1 MKRSTAANLIA
12 VIVAMFLVALILTP
26 TLAHATGK
34 PETVTPAPTTS
45 TSSSTSSAAS
55 QAKAAID
62 LSLANSATGGQGG
75 AGGLGGSGGAGGNG
89 AGGSVSQGHT
99 YVLPAPAA
107 AAPLPA
113 GMCPQGD
120 SSAYSVLWGLVSWAS
135 STTRTE
141 MACLDKVLAVLKETV
156 PKPVPAVVNY
166 LHDLPV
172 PPAASAAPAS
182 APVATACEKAPEPAK
197 PAPKAAKVAKAA
209 PKKGGTCG

>member
-34 PETVTPAPTTS
+34 PETVTPAPSSST
-45 TSSSTSSAAS
+45 TSSSSATAAS

-62 LSLANSATGGQGG
+62 LSLANSATGG
-75 AGGLGGSGGAGGNG
+75 AGGLGGAGGNA

-120 SSAYSVLWGLVSWAS
+120 SSAYSVLWGLVSWAN

-141 MACLDKVLAVLKETV
+141 MACLDKVLAVLKETA

-172 PPAASAAPAS
+172 PPAAPAS
-182 APVATACEKAPEPAK
+182 TPVAAACEKAPEPAK

>member
-34 PETVTPAPTTS
+34 PETVTTAP
-45 TSSSTSSAAS
+45 SSSTTSSSSAAS

-62 LSLANSATGGQGG
+62 LSLANSATGG
-75 AGGLGGSGGAGGNG
+75 AGGLGGAGGNA

-120 SSAYSVLWGLVSWAS
+120 SSAYSVLWGLVSWAN

-141 MACLDKVLAVLKETV
+141 MACLDKVLAVLRDTA

-166 LHDLPV
+166 LQDLPV
-172 PPAASAAPAS
+172 PPAAPAS
-182 APVATACEKAPEPAK
+182 APVAAAVPACEKAPEPAK
-197 PAPKAAKVAKAA
+197 PKAAKVAKAE
-209 PKKGGTCG
+209 KKKAGTCG

>member
-1 MKRSTAANLIA
+1 MMTRKTAANLI
-12 VIVAMFLVALILTP
+12 VMIVAMFLMALILTP
-26 TLAHATGK
+26 TLAYATGK
-34 PETVTPAPTTS
+34 PEPVTPAPT
-45 TSSSTSSAAS
+45 SSTSSATAAT

-75 AGGLGGSGGAGGNG
+75 AGGLGGAGGSA

-172 PPAASAAPAS
+172 PPAAPAAPAS
-182 APVATACEKAPEPAK
+182 APVAAACEKAPEPAK

-209 PKKGGTCG
+209 PKKVGTCG

>member
-1 MKRSTAANLIA
+1 MMTRKTAANLI
-12 VIVAMFLVALILTP
+12 VMIVAMFLMALILTP
-26 TLAHATGK
+26 ALAHATGK
-34 PETVTPAPTTS
+34 PEPVTPAP
-45 TSSSTSSAAS
+45 SSSTSSATAAS

-75 AGGLGGSGGAGGNG
+75 AGGAGGLGGAGGSA

-141 MACLDKVLAVLKETV
+141 MVCLDKVLAVLKETA

-172 PPAASAAPAS
+172 PPAAPAS
-182 APVATACEKAPEPAK
+182 APVAAAAPACEKAPDPAK

-209 PKKGGTCG
+209 PKKVGTCG

>member
-45 TSSSTSSAAS
+45 TRSAAS

-62 LSLANSATGGQGG
+62 LSLANSAMGGQGG
-75 AGGLGGSGGAGGNG
+75 AGGLGGAGGNA

-120 SSAYSVLWGLVSWAS
+120 SSAYSVLWGLVSWAN

-141 MACLDKVLAVLKETV
+141 MACLDKVLAVLRETA

-172 PPAASAAPAS
+172 PPAAPAS
-182 APVATACEKAPEPAK
+182 AAVAAVPACEKAPEPVK
-197 PAPKAAKVAKAA
+197 PKAAKVAKAE
-209 PKKGGTCG
+209 KKKAGTCG

>member
-1 MKRSTAANLIA
+1 MNRKTRAD
-12 VIVAMFLVALILTP
+12 LILMLVCFLLIGLLLAP
-26 TLAHATGK
+26 TQAKATGK
-34 PETVTPAPTTS
+34 PETVTPAPSSSTTS
-45 TSSSTSSAAS
+45 TSSATS

-75 AGGLGGSGGAGGNG
+75 AGGIGGNA

-141 MACLDKVLAVLKETV
+141 MACLDKVLAVLKETA
-156 PKPVPAVVNY
+156 PKPAPTVVNY

-172 PPAASAAPAS
+172 PPAAPAS
-182 APVATACEKAPEPAK
+182 AAVAAVPACEKAPEPVK
-197 PAPKAAKVAKAA
+197 PKAAKVAKAT
-209 PKKGGTCG
+209 PKKAGTCG

>member
-1 MKRSTAANLIA
+1 MMTRKTAANLI
-12 VIVAMFLVALILTP
+12 VMIVAMFLMALILTP
-26 TLAHATGK
+26 TLAYATGK
-34 PETVTPAPTTS
+34 PEPVTPAPT
-45 TSSSTSSAAS
+45 SSTSSATAAS

-75 AGGLGGSGGAGGNG
+75 AGGLGGAGGSA

-141 MACLDKVLAVLKETV
+141 MVCLDKVLAVLKETA

-172 PPAASAAPAS
+172 PPAAPAS
-182 APVATACEKAPEPAK
+182 TPVAAACEKAPEPAK

>member
-1 MKRSTAANLIA
+1 M
-12 VIVAMFLVALILTP
+12 
-26 TLAHATGK
+26 
-34 PETVTPAPTTS
+34 
-45 TSSSTSSAAS
+45 
-55 QAKAAID
+55 
-62 LSLANSATGGQGG
+62 
-75 AGGLGGSGGAGGNG
+75 
-89 AGGSVSQGHT
+89 SQGHT

-172 PPAASAAPAS
+172 PPAAPAAQAS
-182 APVATACEKAPEPAK
+182 APVAAACEKAPEPAK

-209 PKKGGTCG
+209 PKKVGTCG

>member
-1 MKRSTAANLIA
+1 MKRKTAAD
-12 VIVAMFLVALILTP
+12 LILMLACMLLLAILLAP
-26 TLAHATGK
+26 TQAKATGK
-34 PETVTPAPTTS
+34 PEIQTPAPAPT
-45 TSSSTSSAAS
+45 SSTSSAAS

-62 LSLANSATGGQGG
+62 LSLTNSATGGQGG
-75 AGGLGGSGGAGGNG
+75 AGGLGGAGGNA

-141 MACLDKVLAVLKETV
+141 MACLDKVLAVLRETA
-156 PKPVPAVVNY
+156 PKPVPTVVNY

-172 PPAASAAPAS
+172 PPAAPAS
-182 APVATACEKAPEPAK
+182 APVAAAVPACEKAPEAVK
-197 PAPKAAKVAKAA
+197 PKAAKVAKAE
-209 PKKGGTCG
+209 KKRAGTCG

>member
-1 MKRSTAANLIA
+1 MMTRKTAANLI
-12 VIVAMFLVALILTP
+12 VMIVAMFLMALILTP
-26 TLAHATGK
+26 TLAYATGK
-34 PETVTPAPTTS
+34 PEPVTPAPT
-45 TSSSTSSAAS
+45 SSTSSATAAS

-75 AGGLGGSGGAGGNG
+75 AGGLGGAGGSA

-172 PPAASAAPAS
+172 PPAAPAAPAS
-182 APVATACEKAPEPAK
+182 APVAAACEKAPEPAK

-209 PKKGGTCG
+209 PKKVGTCG

>member
-1 MKRSTAANLIA
+1 MMTRKTAANLI
-12 VIVAMFLVALILTP
+12 VMIVAMFLMALILTP
-26 TLAHATGK
+26 TLAYATGK
-34 PETVTPAPTTS
+34 PEPVTPAPT
-45 TSSSTSSAAS
+45 SSTSSATAAS

-75 AGGLGGSGGAGGNG
+75 AGGLGGAGGSA

-197 PAPKAAKVAKAA
+197 PAPKGAKVPKAA

>member
-1 MKRSTAANLIA
+1 MKRKTTADLILMLA
-12 VIVAMFLVALILTP
+12 CMFLLAILLAP
-26 TLAHATGK
+26 TQAKATGK
-34 PETVTPAPTTS
+34 PEIPTPAPT
-45 TSSSTSSAAS
+45 SSTSSAAS

-62 LSLANSATGGQGG
+62 LSLTNSATGGQGG
-75 AGGLGGSGGAGGNG
+75 AGGLGGAGGNA

-120 SSAYSVLWGLVSWAS
+120 SSAYSVLWGLVSWAN

-141 MACLDKVLAVLKETV
+141 MACLDKVLAVLRETA

-172 PPAASAAPAS
+172 PPAAPAS
-182 APVATACEKAPEPAK
+182 APVAAAVPACEKAPEPAK
-197 PAPKAAKVAKAA
+197 PKAAKVAKAA
-209 PKKGGTCG
+209 PKKAGTCG

>member
-1 MKRSTAANLIA
+1 MMTRKTAANLI
-12 VIVAMFLVALILTP
+12 VMIVAMFLMALILTP

-34 PETVTPAPTTS
+34 PEPITP
-45 TSSSTSSAAS
+45 TSSSSSATSGS

-75 AGGLGGSGGAGGNG
+75 AGGAGGLGGAGGSA

-141 MACLDKVLAVLKETV
+141 MVCLDKVLAVLKETA

-172 PPAASAAPAS
+172 PPAAPAS
-182 APVATACEKAPEPAK
+182 TPVAAACEKAPEPAK

>member
-62 LSLANSATGGQGG
+62 LSLANSATGG
-75 AGGLGGSGGAGGNG
+75 AGGLGGAGGNA

-120 SSAYSVLWGLVSWAS
+120 SSAYSVLWGLVSWAN

-141 MACLDKVLAVLKETV
+141 MACLDKVLTVLRETA
-156 PKPVPAVVNY
+156 PKPLPAVVNY

-172 PPAASAAPAS
+172 PPAPAS
-182 APVATACEKAPEPAK
+182 APAAAACEKAPEPAK
-197 PAPKAAKVAKAA
+197 PKAAKVAKAA
-209 PKKGGTCG
+209 PKKAGTCG

>member
-34 PETVTPAPTTS
+34 PETVTPAPT
-45 TSSSTSSAAS
+45 SSTSAAAS

-62 LSLANSATGGQGG
+62 LSLANSATGQGG
-75 AGGLGGSGGAGGNG
+75 AGGLGGAGGS
-89 AGGSVSQGHT
+89 GGSVSQGHT

-107 AAPLPA
+107 AAPLPS

-141 MACLDKVLAVLKETV
+141 MVCLDKVLAVLKETA

-172 PPAASAAPAS
+172 PPAAPAS
-182 APVATACEKAPEPAK
+182 TPVAAACEKAPEPAK

>member
-34 PETVTPAPTTS
+34 PEIPTPAPT
-45 TSSSTSSAAS
+45 SSTSSATAAS

-62 LSLANSATGGQGG
+62 LSLANSATGG
-75 AGGLGGSGGAGGNG
+75 AGGLGGAGGNA

-120 SSAYSVLWGLVSWAS
+120 SSAYSVLWGLVSWAN

-156 PKPVPAVVNY
+156 PKPVPTVVNY
-166 LHDLPV
+166 LHDLPA
-172 PPAASAAPAS
+172 PPAAPAS
-182 APVATACEKAPEPAK
+182 APVAAAVPACEKAPEPAK
-197 PAPKAAKVAKAA
+197 PAPKAAKVAKAE
-209 PKKGGTCG
+209 KKKAGACG

>member
-1 MKRSTAANLIA
+1 MMTRKTAANLI
-12 VIVAMFLVALILTP
+12 VMIVAMFLMALILTP

-34 PETVTPAPTTS
+34 PETVTTAPTTS
-45 TSSSTSSAAS
+45 TSSSTSSATAAS

-62 LSLANSATGGQGG
+62 LSLANSATGG
-75 AGGLGGSGGAGGNG
+75 AGGLGGAGGNA

-141 MACLDKVLAVLKETV
+141 MVCLDKVLAVLKETA

-172 PPAASAAPAS
+172 PPAAPAS
-182 APVATACEKAPEPAK
+182 TPVAAACEKAPEPAK

>member
-1 MKRSTAANLIA
+1 MKRSTAANLI
-12 VIVAMFLVALILTP
+12 VTIVAMLLMALVLTP

-34 PETVTPAPTTS
+34 PEPVMPTP
-45 TSSSTSSAAS
+45 TSSFSSATSGS

-75 AGGLGGSGGAGGNG
+75 AGGLGGAGGSA

-120 SSAYSVLWGLVSWAS
+120 SSAYSVLWGLVSWAT

-141 MACLDKVLAVLKETV
+141 MACLDKVLAVMRETA

-172 PPAASAAPAS
+172 PPAAPAS
-182 APVATACEKAPEPAK
+182 APVAAAAPACEKAPEPVK

>member
-1 MKRSTAANLIA
+1 MMTRKTAANLI
-12 VIVAMFLVALILTP
+12 VMIVAMFLMALILTP

-34 PETVTPAPTTS
+34 PEPVTPAP
-45 TSSSTSSAAS
+45 SSSSSSATAAS

-75 AGGLGGSGGAGGNG
+75 AGGAGGLGGAGGSA

-141 MACLDKVLAVLKETV
+141 MACLDKVLAVLKETA

-172 PPAASAAPAS
+172 PPAAPASPAS

-209 PKKGGTCG
+209 PKKVGTCG

>member
-34 PETVTPAPTTS
+34 PESPTPAPT
-45 TSSSTSSAAS
+45 SSTSSAAS

-62 LSLANSATGGQGG
+62 LSLANSATGQGG
-75 AGGLGGSGGAGGNG
+75 AGGG
-89 AGGSVSQGHT
+89 GGSVSQGHT

-120 SSAYSVLWGLVSWAS
+120 SSAYSVLWGLVSWAT

-141 MACLDKVLAVLKETV
+141 MACLDKVLAVLKETA

-172 PPAASAAPAS
+172 PPAAPAS
-182 APVATACEKAPEPAK
+182 AAVAPVCEKAPEPVK
-197 PAPKAAKVAKAA
+197 PKAGKVAKAA
-209 PKKGGTCG
+209 PKKAGTCG

>member
-1 MKRSTAANLIA
+1 MNRKTRAD
-12 VIVAMFLVALILTP
+12 LILTLACMFLLAILLAP
-26 TLAHATGK
+26 TQAKATGK
-34 PETVTPAPTTS
+34 PETVTPAPTPSSNATS
-45 TSSSTSSAAS
+45 TSAANAAS

-62 LSLANSATGGQGG
+62 LSLTNSATGQGG
-75 AGGLGGSGGAGGNG
+75 AGGLGGNA

-141 MACLDKVLAVLKETV
+141 MACLDKVLAVLKDTA
-156 PKPVPAVVNY
+156 PKPVPTVVNY

-172 PPAASAAPAS
+172 PAAPAS
-182 APVATACEKAPEPAK
+182 APVAAVPACEKAPEPVK
-197 PAPKAAKVAKAA
+197 PKAAKVAKAT
-209 PKKGGTCG
+209 PKKAGTCG

>member
-1 MKRSTAANLIA
+1 MMTRKTAANLI
-12 VIVAMFLVALILTP
+12 VMIVAMFLMALILTP

-34 PETVTPAPTTS
+34 PEPVTPAPT
-45 TSSSTSSAAS
+45 SSTSSATAAT

-75 AGGLGGSGGAGGNG
+75 AGGLGGAGGSA

-172 PPAASAAPAS
+172 PPAAPWRCCS
-182 APVATACEKAPEPAK
+182 PVAAYRAQSSNNAPMRGCIPCSA
-197 PAPKAAKVAKAA
+197 
-209 PKKGGTCG
+209 

>member
-34 PETVTPAPTTS
+34 PETVTPAPSSST
-45 TSSSTSSAAS
+45 TSSSSATAAS

-75 AGGLGGSGGAGGNG
+75 AGGLGGAGGNA

-120 SSAYSVLWGLVSWAS
+120 SSAYSVLWGLVSWAN

-141 MACLDKVLAVLKETV
+141 MACLDKVLSVLRETA

-166 LHDLPV
+166 LHDLPG
-172 PPAASAAPAS
+172 PPAPAS
-182 APVATACEKAPEPAK
+182 APVAAVPACEKAPEQVK
-197 PAPKAAKVAKAA
+197 PKAAKVAKAT
-209 PKKGGTCG
+209 PKKAGTCG

>member
-1 MKRSTAANLIA
+1 MKRKTTADLILMLA
-12 VIVAMFLVALILTP
+12 CMFLLAILLAP
-26 TLAHATGK
+26 TQAKATGK
-34 PETVTPAPTTS
+34 PEITTPAPAPTSS
-45 TSSSTSSAAS
+45 TSSSTSSAAG

-75 AGGLGGSGGAGGNG
+75 AGGLGGAGGNA

-141 MACLDKVLAVLKETV
+141 MACLDKVLAVLRETA

-172 PPAASAAPAS
+172 PPAAPAS
-182 APVATACEKAPEPAK
+182 APVAAAVPACEKAPEPVK
-197 PAPKAAKVAKAA
+197 PKAAKVAKAE
-209 PKKGGTCG
+209 KKKAGTCG

>member
-34 PETVTPAPTTS
+34 PETVTTAP
-45 TSSSTSSAAS
+45 SSSTTSSSSAAS

-62 LSLANSATGGQGG
+62 LSLANSATGG
-75 AGGLGGSGGAGGNG
+75 AGGLGGAGGNA

-141 MACLDKVLAVLKETV
+141 MACLDKVLAVLKETA
-156 PKPVPAVVNY
+156 PKPAPTVVNY

-172 PPAASAAPAS
+172 PPAAPAS
-182 APVATACEKAPEPAK
+182 AAVAAVPACEKAPEPVK
-197 PAPKAAKVAKAA
+197 PKAAKVAKAT
-209 PKKGGTCG
+209 PKKAGTCG

>member
-1 MKRSTAANLIA
+1 MKRKT
-12 VIVAMFLVALILTP
+12 VADIILMLACMFLLVVLLAP
-26 TLAHATGK
+26 TQAHATGK
-34 PETVTPAPTTS
+34 PEPVTPAPT
-45 TSSSTSSAAS
+45 SSTSSATAAS

-75 AGGLGGSGGAGGNG
+75 AGGAGGLGGSGGSA
-89 AGGSVSQGHT
+89 AGGSVTQGHT

-120 SSAYSVLWGLVSWAS
+120 SSAYSVLWGLVSWAT

-172 PPAASAAPAS
+172 PPAAPAAPAS

>member
-1 MKRSTAANLIA
+1 MMTRKTAANLI
-12 VIVAMFLVALILTP
+12 VMIVAMFLMALILTP

-34 PETVTPAPTTS
+34 PETVTTAPT
-45 TSSSTSSAAS
+45 SSTSSATAAS

-75 AGGLGGSGGAGGNG
+75 AGGLGGAGGSA

-209 PKKGGTCG
+209 PKKVGTCG

>member
-1 MKRSTAANLIA
+1 MLLLA
-12 VIVAMFLVALILTP
+12 ILLAP
-26 TLAHATGK
+26 TQAKATGK
-34 PETVTPAPTTS
+34 PETVTLAPTTS

-62 LSLANSATGGQGG
+62 LSLANSAMGQGG
-75 AGGLGGSGGAGGNG
+75 AGGLGGAGGNA

-120 SSAYSVLWGLVSWAS
+120 SSAYSVLWGLVSWAN

-141 MACLDKVLAVLKETV
+141 MACLDKVLAVLKETA
-156 PKPVPAVVNY
+156 PKPVPTVVNY
-166 LHDLPV
+166 LHDLPL
-172 PPAASAAPAS
+172 PPAAPAL
-182 APVATACEKAPEPAK
+182 APVAAAVPACEKAPQPVK
-197 PAPKAAKVAKAA
+197 PKAAKVAKAA
-209 PKKGGTCG
+209 PTKAGTCG

>member
-1 MKRSTAANLIA
+1 MKRKTAADLILMLA
-12 VIVAMFLVALILTP
+12 CMFLLAILLAP
-26 TLAHATGK
+26 TQAKATGK

-62 LSLANSATGGQGG
+62 LSLTNSATGGQGG
-75 AGGLGGSGGAGGNG
+75 AGGLGGAGGNA

-120 SSAYSVLWGLVSWAS
+120 SSAYSVLWGLVSWAN

-141 MACLDKVLAVLKETV
+141 MACLDKVLAVLKETA
-156 PKPVPAVVNY
+156 PKPVPTVVNY

-172 PPAASAAPAS
+172 PPAAPAS
-182 APVATACEKAPEPAK
+182 APVAAAVPACEKAPR
-197 PAPKAAKVAKAA
+197 AAKVAKA
-209 PKKGGTCG
+209 KKKAGTCG

>member
-1 MKRSTAANLIA
+1 MNRKTIADVLLAAAIILCIA
-12 VIVAMFLVALILTP
+12 LLLAPSF
-26 TLAHATGK
+26 AHATGK
-34 PETVTPAPTTS
+34 PEPVAPAPT
-45 TSSSTSSAAS
+45 SSTSSATSGS

-75 AGGLGGSGGAGGNG
+75 AGGLGGAGGSA

-120 SSAYSVLWGLVSWAS
+120 SSAYSVLWGLVSWAT

-141 MACLDKVLAVLKETV
+141 MACLDKVLAVLRETA

-172 PPAASAAPAS
+172 PPAAPAS
-182 APVATACEKAPEPAK
+182 APGAAAATACEKAPEPAK

-209 PKKGGTCG
+209 PKKGATCG

>member
-1 MKRSTAANLIA
+1 MMTRKTAANLI
-12 VIVAMFLVALILTP
+12 VMIVAMFLMALILTP
-26 TLAHATGK
+26 TLAYATGK
-34 PETVTPAPTTS
+34 PEPVTPAPT
-45 TSSSTSSAAS
+45 SSTSSATAAS

-75 AGGLGGSGGAGGNG
+75 AGGLGGAGGSA

-141 MACLDKVLAVLKETV
+141 MVCLDKVLAVLKETA

-172 PPAASAAPAS
+172 PPAAPAS
-182 APVATACEKAPEPAK
+182 TPVAAACEKAPEPAK
-197 PAPKAAKVAKAA
+197 PASKPAKSAKAA